1 MAFAYDKTDPATS
14 GAAVTP
20 NDSVDLPATTR
31 ALWIGGAGDVKV
43 TLQAGVALTLS
54 AVPAGSMLPLQVT
67 RVWATGTSATLIT
80 ALW

>member
-1 MAFAYDKTDPATS
+1 MSFSFSNADPATS
-14 GAAVTP
+14 GGAVTP
-20 NDSVDLPATTR
+20 SDSVDVPTLSR

-43 TLQAGVALTLS
+43 TLKGGTTVTLS

-67 RVWATGTSATLIT
+67 RVWATGTTATLIT